1 MKIQLIESKQD
12 IQNFIDKFGQDTY
25 DLFIK
30 SKDRLKNNRLST
42 DIVWHTKHTS
52 PEEMQNMLSTLQQKM
67 GNKDLSKTDF
77 SKEQIPG
84 KYNYLGEEGGYKIY
98 QPLDYISS
106 MALGVNT
113 GWCTTGRYGHY
124 GDPNFQ
130 PSEGDAK
137 RHWNDYT
144 SKGIEFY
151 YLLNPKTMYG
161 EIAVAV
167 YPETLEVNKR
177 TDDGLLV
184 STNAECFNAQD
195 NQDFTLI
202 DKLPSNVKNLIE
214 INFIP
219 FDIKYSVPKEDVRE
233 ITLLS
238 VEEAMECPIS
248 ILKGNSWWW
257 LRSPGNYSFSAALVN
272 YHGTVRSGGFSVL
285 DVNFAV
291 RPALRISNL
300 PNLQIGDVVECLGR
314 KWYYVVDDLIL
325 SISPIG
331 EHFFN
336 ADSKKPDANK
346 FEGSDIQK
354 YLQDWLREQM
364 SKKESLKEDS
374 ENRKMSDGP
383 LPMEPDK
390 SLKKENKMNLEEFR
404 KNRKARLQR
413 LNESLNRP
421 FKEALENMPDLTDD
435 KAHGEVDAVEMDAI
449 KSSKEREKQTKDAL
463 KDKNQEAK
471 KFIKEQDKDT
481 ESKGEDKAEKRLLLD
496 ESLFNED
503 YDDIWGD
510 ESPLEPVWAVVDRRG
525 DFIGQTFFASPFD
538 VRDAIR
544 ENPGCTVYRMEVE
557 DDMSL
562 FESLDEQSESLVDD
576 HREMLKKNKDKDA
589 VRRSNETKNDED
601 KKPLKEEDAED
612 EQEDEQD

>member
-1 MKIQLIESKQD
+1 MKIQILESKQD

-30 SKDRLKNNRLST
+30 SKDRLKNNKLST

-84 KYNYLGEEGGYKIY
+84 EYKYLGQEGGYKIY

-130 PSEGDAK
+130 PSASDAK

-144 SKGIEFY
+144 KRGIKFY
-151 YLLNPKTMYG
+151 YLLNPRTMYG

-167 YPETLEVNKR
+167 YPRTLKVNKP
-177 TDDGLLV
+177 TETGVLK

-195 NQDFTLI
+195 DQDFSLI
-202 DKLPSNVKNLIE
+202 DKLPNKIKKLIE
-214 INFIP
+214 IDFEP
-219 FDIKYSVPKEDVRE
+219 FPDTKCSVPKEDIKE

-238 VEEAMECPIS
+238 IEEAERLPEKILAIS
-248 ILKGNSWWW
+248 IWWW
-257 LRSPGNYSFSAALVN
+257 LRSPGHHSYLAAYVLYDGYVSSYGN
-272 YHGTVRSGGFSVL
+272 SV
-285 DVNFAV
+285 DDDGSAV
-291 RPALRISNL
+291 RPALRILNL
-300 PNLQIGDVVECLGR
+300 PNLQIGDIVECLGK
-314 KWYYVVDDLIL
+314 KWYYVGDDLIL
-325 SISPIG
+325 SVADIG
-331 EHFFN
+331 RHCFN
-336 ADSKKPDANK
+336 RDWKKSNANE

-354 YLQDWLREQM
+354 YLQDWLREQT
-364 SKKESLKEDS
+364 SKNESLKEDS

-463 KDKNQEAK
+463 KDKKQEAK

-481 ESKGEDKAEKRLLLD
+481 ESKSEDKAENRLNLD

-503 YDDIWGD
+503 YEIPNSQKLKMAQKCLYDNGIEADETAVVLSALMAILFDEDIEDDIDWD
-510 ESPLEPVWAVVDRRG
+510 WK
-525 DFIGQTFFASPFD
+525 
-538 VRDAIR
+538 
-544 ENPGCTVYRMEVE
+544 PG
-557 DDMSL
+557 L
-562 FESLDEQSESLVDD
+562 
-576 HREMLKKNKDKDA
+576 
-589 VRRSNETKNDED
+589 
-601 KKPLKEEDAED
+601 
-612 EQEDEQD
+612 